1 MSKPIIQLGDFRRA
15 MKALGY
21 TVRIATFSGF
31 AKAKVFHGKIQINAA
46 NCHPPDHFER
56 HRAFYDWTASHS
68 IRDGD
73 FIVIP

>member
-1 MSKPIIQLGDFRRA
+1 M
-15 MKALGY
+15 
-21 TVRIATFSGF
+21 RIATFSGF
-31 AKAKVFHGKIQINAA
+31 AKAKVFDGKTQINAA

-56 HRAFYDWTASHS
+56 HRAFYDWAASHS

>member
-1 MSKPIIQLGDFRRA
+1 MQIYIEPAAGVAWDCDPD
-15 MKALGY
+15 
-21 TVRIATFSGF
+21 
-31 AKAKVFHGKIQINAA
+31 QINAA

-56 HRAFYDWTASHS
+56 HRAFYDWAASHS